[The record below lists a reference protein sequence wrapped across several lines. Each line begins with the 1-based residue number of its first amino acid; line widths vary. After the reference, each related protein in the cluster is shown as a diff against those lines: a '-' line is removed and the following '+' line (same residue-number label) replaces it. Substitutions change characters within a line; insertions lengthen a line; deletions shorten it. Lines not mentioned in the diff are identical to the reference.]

1 MTERMQRLAR
11 FCVDTQFEDL
21 PAALVAQ
28 AKRHILDTFG
38 ATLAGA
44 ESEVAQLAREVF
56 AGETGNTLVWGTDL
70 RIGAAQAA
78 ILNGVAAHALELD
91 DTGGCDHSGAVVLP
105 AVMAAVSMSE
115 RPVNGREL
123 ITAVVIGY
131 DIGRRVLEACGSYSA
146 HNGAGWHSTATCG
159 VFGAAAACARILG
172 LDATQTVSALGI
184 AGSFSGGLWAFIHDG
199 SQSKKLHT
207 GRAAEGG
214 LLAARFAR
222 QGITGPSKL
231 FDDVWGGFLKTLA
244 GDAAVPEALD
254 ADLGVVWKLAR
265 CSIKPYAAC
274 RGTHSAIDALGL
286 LLDQL
291 QVDASQVEDVQVSLC
306 GFLQDMCGGQ
316 NVSTLAAA
324 QMSLPYALAARLVHG
339 HCRLHAYDD
348 QQRGDPRIAHWM
360 SRIHLEVDPQL
371 SEDGEPVV
379 SLRTVDGRQASL
391 CVDPP
396 LGAPG
401 NPLSDAALEEKFFSL
416 AGRVMPRERAEELLE
431 QLWRLEE
438 SESVETLI
446 VPTLC
451 VGMQPGTLR
460 VPQADAERPVRHS
473 HADGSTPRRG
483 NDHQI

>member
-1 MTERMQRLAR
+1 MRMARLAQ
-11 FCVDTQFEDL
+11 FCVDTRFEDL
-21 PAALVAQ
+21 PAALVEQ

-38 ATLAGA
+38 AALAGA
-44 ESEVAQLAREVF
+44 GSDVARQARQVF
-56 AGETGNTLVWGTDL
+56 KGEAGSTLVWGTGQ
-70 RIGAAQAA
+70 RVGAAQAA
-78 ILNGVAAHALELD
+78 MLNGIAAHALELD

-105 AVMAAVSMSE
+105 AVMAALSMSTLSVSE
-115 RPVNGREL
+115 ASIDGREL

-131 DIGRRVLEACGSYSA
+131 EIGRRVLEACGSYSA

-159 VFGAAAACARILG
+159 VFGAAAASARILG
-172 LDATQTVSALGI
+172 LDAQQTLSALGI

-199 SQSKKLHT
+199 SQSKRLHS

-214 LLAARFAR
+214 LLAARFAQ
-222 QGITGPSKL
+222 QGITGPTKM

-244 GDAAVPEALD
+244 ADTAAPEALD
-254 ADLGVVWKLAR
+254 AELGLVWKLAR

-291 QVDASQVEDVQVSLC
+291 QVSAEQVEDVQVSLC

-316 NVSTLAAA
+316 DVSTLQAA
-324 QMSLPYALAARLVHG
+324 QMSLRYALAARLLHG
-339 HCRLHAYDD
+339 HCRLEAYDD
-348 QQRGDPRIAHWM
+348 EQRRHPRIAHWM
-360 SRIHLEVDPQL
+360 SRIRLEVAPQL

-379 SLRTVDGRQASL
+379 SVRTVDGQQASL
-391 CVDPP
+391 CVEVP

-416 AGRVMPRERAEELLE
+416 AGRVIPLQQAKELLE

-438 SESVETLI
+438 LESVRALDRW
-446 VPTLC
+446 L
-451 VGMQPGTLR
+451 
-460 VPQADAERPVRHS
+460 S
-473 HADGSTPRRG
+473 
-483 NDHQI
+483 

>member
-1 MTERMQRLAR
+1 MARLAQ
-11 FCVDTQFEDL
+11 FCVDTRFEDL
-21 PAALVAQ
+21 PAALVEQ

-38 ATLAGA
+38 AALAGA
-44 ESEVAQLAREVF
+44 GSDVAKQARQVF
-56 AGETGNTLVWGTDL
+56 KGEAGSTLVWGTGL
-70 RIGAAQAA
+70 RVGAAQAA
-78 ILNGVAAHALELD
+78 MLNGIAAHALELD

-105 AVMAAVSMSE
+105 AVMAALSMSTLSVSE
-115 RPVNGREL
+115 ASVDGREL

-131 DIGRRVLEACGSYSA
+131 EIGRRVLEACGSYSA

-159 VFGAAAACARILG
+159 VFGAAAASARILG
-172 LDATQTVSALGI
+172 LDAQQTLSAMGI

-199 SQSKKLHT
+199 SQSKRLHS

-214 LLAARFAR
+214 LLAARFAQ
-222 QGITGPSKL
+222 QGITGPTKL

-244 GDAAVPEALD
+244 ANTAVPEALD
-254 ADLGVVWKLAR
+254 AELGHVWKLAR

-291 QVDASQVEDVQVSLC
+291 QVSADQVEDVQVSLC

-316 NVSTLAAA
+316 DVSTLPAA
-324 QMSLPYALAARLVHG
+324 QMSLSYALAARLVQG
-339 HCRLHAYDD
+339 HCRLEAYDD
-348 QQRGDPRIAHWM
+348 EQRRHPQIARWM
-360 SRIHLEVDPQL
+360 SRIRLEVDPQL

-379 SLRTVDGRQASL
+379 SVRTVDGRHASL
-391 CVDPP
+391 CVEVP

-416 AGRVMPRERAEELLE
+416 AGRVIPRQQAKELLE

-438 SESVETLI
+438 LESVRALDRW
-446 VPTLC
+446 L
-451 VGMQPGTLR
+451 
-460 VPQADAERPVRHS
+460 S
-473 HADGSTPRRG
+473 
-483 NDHQI
+483 

>member
-1 MTERMQRLAR
+1 MARLAQ
-11 FCVDTQFEDL
+11 FCVDTRFEDL
-21 PAALVAQ
+21 PAALVEQ

-38 ATLAGA
+38 AALAGA
-44 ESEVAQLAREVF
+44 GSDVARQARQVF
-56 AGETGNTLVWGTDL
+56 KGEAGSTLVWGTGQ
-70 RIGAAQAA
+70 RVGAAQAA
-78 ILNGVAAHALELD
+78 MLNGIAAHALELD

-105 AVMAAVSMSE
+105 AVMAALSMSTLSVSE
-115 RPVNGREL
+115 ASIDGREL

-131 DIGRRVLEACGSYSA
+131 EIGRRVLEACGSYSA

-159 VFGAAAACARILG
+159 VFGAAAASARILG
-172 LDATQTVSALGI
+172 LDAQQTLSALGI

-199 SQSKKLHT
+199 SQSKRLHS

-214 LLAARFAR
+214 LLAARFAQ
-222 QGITGPSKL
+222 QGITGPTKM

-244 GDAAVPEALD
+244 ADTAAPEALD
-254 ADLGVVWKLAR
+254 AELGLVWKLAR

-291 QVDASQVEDVQVSLC
+291 QVSAEQVEDVQVSLC

-316 NVSTLAAA
+316 DVSTLQAA
-324 QMSLPYALAARLVHG
+324 QMSLRYALAARLLHG
-339 HCRLHAYDD
+339 HCRLEAYDD
-348 QQRGDPRIAHWM
+348 EQRRHPRIAHWM
-360 SRIHLEVDPQL
+360 SRIRLEVAPQL

-379 SLRTVDGRQASL
+379 SVRTVDGQQASL
-391 CVDPP
+391 CVEVP

-416 AGRVMPRERAEELLE
+416 AGRVIPLQQAKELLE

-438 SESVETLI
+438 LESVRALDRW
-446 VPTLC
+446 L
-451 VGMQPGTLR
+451 
-460 VPQADAERPVRHS
+460 S
-473 HADGSTPRRG
+473 
-483 NDHQI
+483 

>member
-1 MTERMQRLAR
+1 MTARMQRLAQ
-11 FCVDTQFEDL
+11 FCVDSRFEDL

-28 AKRHILDTFG
+28 ATRHILDTVG
-38 ATLAGA
+38 VTLAGA
-44 ESEVAQLAREVF
+44 GSDVARQARQVF
-56 AGETGNTLVWGTDL
+56 DGETGHTRVWGTEL
-70 RIGAAQAA
+70 KVSATQAA
-78 ILNGVAAHALELD
+78 MLNGVAAHALELD

-105 AVMAAVSMSE
+105 AVMAAVSMLTN
-115 RPVNGREL
+115 PVSGREL

-131 DIGRRVLEACGSYSA
+131 EVGRRVLEACGGYSA

-159 VFGAAAACARILG
+159 VFGATAASARILG
-172 LDATQTVSALGI
+172 LDIGQTQSALGI

-214 LLAARFAR
+214 LLAARFAQR
-222 QGITGPSKL
+222 GITGPSRL
-231 FDDVWGGFLKTLA
+231 FDDVWGGFLITFA
-244 GDAAVPEALD
+244 GVSSQPEALD

-286 LLDQL
+286 LLEQL
-291 QVDASQVEDVQVSLC
+291 QVGADQVEDVHVSLC
-306 GFLQDMCGGQ
+306 GFLLDMCGGRDA
-316 NVSTLAAA
+316 STLAAA

-339 HCRLHAYDD
+339 HCRLAAYDD
-348 QQRGDPRIAHWM
+348 EQRGDPRIAHWM
-360 SRIHLEVDPQL
+360 SRIHLEVDSQL

-379 SLRTVDGRQASL
+379 SVRTVDGRRASL

-401 NPLSDAALEEKFFSL
+401 NPLSDAALEQKFFSL
-416 AGRVMPRERAEELLE
+416 ATRVMPQAQAGELLE

-438 SESVETLI
+438 SESV
-446 VPTLC
+446 
-451 VGMQPGTLR
+451 
-460 VPQADAERPVRHS
+460 HS
-473 HADGSTPRRG
+473 LDRWLS
-483 NDHQI
+483 